1 MSRPDTKD
9 IFAQKPGFFSWL
21 RDQAYDFVY
30 YEIGAG
36 LDFVGDLFRGPS
48 GYSTSLHR
56 QTDKAQARTPEAKSL
71 TKAEQ
76 AVFTGMLKRTPAEPQ
91 MAYWKRKKALLGN
104 PDKQGLVAQQR
115 ALNAAMTKR
124 QNRTHPNIKVETPAL
139 SKSPDRTQMQKQSKA
154 RTRR

>member
-1 MSRPDTKD
+1 MTRPDTKD
-9 IFAQKPGFFSWL
+9 IFAMKPGIFSWF

-36 LDFVGDLFRGPS
+36 LDFVGDLFRGPL
-48 GYSTSLHR
+48 GYSKSLHR
-56 QTDKAQARTPEAKSL
+56 QTDKAQARTPEAKPL

-76 AVFTGMLKRTPAEPQ
+76 AVFTKMLKRTPAEPQ

-104 PDKQGLVAQQR
+104 PDKQDLVAQQV
-115 ALNAAMTKR
+115 ALDAAMAQR
-124 QNRTHPNIKVETPAL
+124 QKNHPNIKVEASTL
-139 SKSPDRTQMQKQSKA
+139 SGSPFRSQSKAQSKA